1 MKKKCFFVT
10 FYYII
15 TLNSIIQKVF
25 FKTQKNQSMNRFL
38 LPLLIL
44 LWSLLYTGWW
54 NCNRKPLCLGEPI
67 SAVATSEVAISSSV
81 IDSVKIVDSV
91 KVVTPEEQI
100 LFAPLDVYFA
110 LNQSGI
116 KKTAEVEAF
125 LSTAKK
131 YFEKYP
137 DKKLLITGHT
147 DSDGSDALNQQLSES
162 RAKQTKSFLLKEGF
176 KASQLS
182 TEGKGEKEPIAP
194 NDTPDGKAKNR
205 RSTIRLQE

>member
-1 MKKKCFFVT
+1 
-10 FYYII
+10 
-15 TLNSIIQKVF
+15 
-25 FKTQKNQSMNRFL
+25 MNRFL

-54 NCNRKPLCLGEPI
+54 NCNRKRLCSGEPI
-67 SAVATSEVAISSSV
+67 SATTTSSV
-81 IDSVKIVDSV
+81 TIPASGIDSLKIGDTV
-91 KVVTPEEQI
+91 KVVVSEEQI
-100 LFAPLDVYFA
+100 LFTPLDVYFA

-116 KKTAEVEAF
+116 KKTAEVEIF
-125 LSTAKK
+125 ISTAKK

-176 KASQLS
+176 KESQL
-182 TEGKGEKEPIAP
+182 TTKGKGEKETIAP

>member
-1 MKKKCFFVT
+1 
-10 FYYII
+10 
-15 TLNSIIQKVF
+15 
-25 FKTQKNQSMNRFL
+25 MNRFL

-44 LWSLLYTGWW
+44 LWSLLYAGWW
-54 NCNRKPLCLGEPI
+54 NCNRRPLCLGEPI
-67 SAVATSEVAISSSV
+67 AAVAASEVVISSSV
-81 IDSVKIVDSV
+81 IDLVNIVDSV

-100 LFAPLDVYFA
+100 LFTPLDVYFA

-116 KKTAEVEAF
+116 KKTAEVETF

-131 YFEKYP
+131 YFEKYR
-137 DKKLLITGHT
+137 DKKLVIIGHT

-176 KASQLS
+176 KESQL
-182 TEGKGEKEPIAP
+182 TTKGKGEKEPIAP